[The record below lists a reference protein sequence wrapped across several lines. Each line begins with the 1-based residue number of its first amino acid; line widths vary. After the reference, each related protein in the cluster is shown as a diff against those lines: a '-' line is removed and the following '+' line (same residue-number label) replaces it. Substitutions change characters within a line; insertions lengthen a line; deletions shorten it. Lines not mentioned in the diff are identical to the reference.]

1 MTILRS
7 TARYFSGRLGH
18 DHAIV
23 NALRPLYDWL
33 LELSSRNRGMI
44 QELNGTERFRI
55 GARHRVHFPEAY
67 DPEVLGYLR
76 THVQPGSISL
86 NIGAHVGIYTLC
98 LAQWSGSRGQ
108 VFAFEP
114 NPATRAVLYEHVVM
128 NSFSDRVEIV
138 SKAVSGT
145 PGEGTFFA
153 EPLKGYSRLGARNPQ
168 VTGGRADAI
177 VIPITTIGEFCVS
190 RGLSP
195 DWITIDIEGYEIAA
209 LEGAR
214 RLIEDGCR
222 PGIIVEMHPDLW
234 PMLGV
239 TRASVELLLRELG
252 VNAVAMTG
260 QRDPL
265 SEYGIVRLDY
275 TP

>member
-7 TARYFSGRLGH
+7 AARYFSGRLGH
-18 DHAIV
+18 DHAVV
-23 NALRPLYDWL
+23 NALRPLYDRL
-33 LELSSRNRGMI
+33 LDWSSRKRGMI

-55 GARHRVHFPEAY
+55 GARNRVHFPEVY

-76 THVQPGSISL
+76 TRVQPGSVSL

-98 LAQWSGSRGQ
+98 LAEWSGPQGR

-114 NPATRAVLYEHVVM
+114 NPATRAVLHEHVVL
-128 NSFSDRVEIV
+128 NAFSDRVEIV
-138 SKAVSGT
+138 AKAVSGT

-153 EPLKGYSRLGARNPQ
+153 EPLRGYSRLGARNPQ

-177 VIPITTIGEFCVS
+177 VIPITTISEFCGS

-214 RLIEDGCR
+214 RLIEGGCR

-234 PMLGV
+234 PLLGV
-239 TRASVELLLRELG
+239 SRASVESVLRDLCMRP
-252 VNAVAMTG
+252 VAMTG
-260 QRDPL
+260 QSDPL
-265 SEYGIVRLDY
+265 GEYGIVRLDD
-275 TP
+275 TR